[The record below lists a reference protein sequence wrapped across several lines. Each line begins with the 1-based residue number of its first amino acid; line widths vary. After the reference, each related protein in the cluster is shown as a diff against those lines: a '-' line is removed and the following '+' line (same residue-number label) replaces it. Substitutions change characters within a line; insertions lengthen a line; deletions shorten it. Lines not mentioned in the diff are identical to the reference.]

1 MCILKTRIW
10 KTRFLGRATLTDLM
24 TIFMGVKHIQ
34 MSWNVAHILA
44 TLSTLRISIKFHW
57 CVKMC
62 WCQHKTVKKRHFLP
76 ILTPENSSQTN
87 IVTTN
92 LVKTMFLNYCN
103 GVLSEKKTVELKFI
117 TSVPPY
123 RLNNLETRISG
134 FAENSILAALE
145 HLLERN
151 SLGNLPQF
159 RSCYV

>member
-1 MCILKTRIW
+1 MKRGTYTCHPQYFKNQYKISLMCK
-10 KTRFLGRATLTDLM
+10 
-24 TIFMGVKHIQ
+24 
-34 MSWNVAHILA
+34 NV
-44 TLSTLRISIKFHW
+44 LS
-57 CVKMC
+57 
-62 WCQHKTVKKRHFLP
+62 FLP

-159 RSCYV
+159 RSCYVQIKMEYKKTHLIYRKSESTYLFSVRI